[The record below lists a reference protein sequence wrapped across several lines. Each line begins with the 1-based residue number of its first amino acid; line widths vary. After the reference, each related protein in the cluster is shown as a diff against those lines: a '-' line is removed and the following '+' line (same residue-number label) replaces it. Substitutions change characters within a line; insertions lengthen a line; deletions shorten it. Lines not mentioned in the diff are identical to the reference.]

1 MTRFSRATR
10 ISIVAFIILFCG
22 GLSSMAQFLSGIE
35 GTVRDTSGA
44 AIAGAKVVATD
55 TSRGVT
61 KTVITNSSG
70 YFRIESIAASTY
82 SIEIQ
87 MNGFRIWKN
96 TNFVLQVGQTQTIA
110 PALEVGEVSTSVTVS
125 ASETALDLVS
135 PTTGAVIS
143 DITLA
148 TTPLTGQNVY
158 GLTAL
163 TPGITGSGVTSGDDY
178 TNEYAININ
187 AAGLRQEMNGY
198 MIDGAYSDTPSRGGG
213 TSISPNPEIVQSMN
227 IETNTFDAQK
237 GRNAGATVDV
247 FTKSGTNDLH
257 GAFDYYF
264 TNNSLSALTHFQ
276 SSLPSSQRNEFS
288 YVMGGPAIKNKLFWF
303 GAIDVLRSS
312 SASSYETTVETQDFD
327 NWAKANLPN
336 SLGTQALST
345 APPQTFPTTGF
356 ITVAQITG
364 SYYPLPAGIPST
376 LNALGTTDISYT
388 LPKNGYQWNGR
399 GDYYIGA
406 NDRLYVDAMRTY
418 DTAVGATARP
428 ALNNGETNSSDFI
441 NVNWTHTFSAHLLN
455 EAGANMIRPYG
466 EDGGEP
472 SFVIPYVS
480 VTGMNGFSNW
490 GPGNFTQ
497 TTVGWRDLLT
507 DSVKKHT
514 LKFGFEQ
521 DNVREADEQQT
532 GGGGRPS
539 YGFNSL
545 LDFVQGLP
553 SSETGSP
560 VDLATHQQARFP
572 YDRRALY
579 TGIYAQDDWKIGRR
593 FTLNAGV
600 RYDAMAHLFSI
611 ESPKLTNFTWG
622 QGTTIAQQIANGVV
636 AYTSHD
642 YFVNHNPWYITPRL
656 GFSWDVFGNGKTAVR
671 GGIGMFEDQPP
682 FVQMTAQTGNPPL
695 IFTPSVNVQQGQT
708 PVFQFCSAPQGFVEV
723 CPVVD
728 TSNVTVNSS
737 GGILING
744 VINRASA
751 VGDDPSFKMSQV
763 YDWTLSVQHELMG
776 NLILEVN
783 YSASAAHHLP
793 VLMQAGATPGSA
805 VGDINRF
812 QGDLVVNKGTL
823 TRLNPNFGP
832 IDWGSDDANSTG
844 NYGTVSVTRLSSHGL
859 AMRGMYTYGKALDPF
874 STSGSLDSGQASTNT
889 IVFRSPSEA
898 PLSAQRGRS
907 DFDIRQQFSANGTWT
922 VPNHYSSA
930 LERNVL
936 GGWQFG
942 GVWILQTGLPFTV
955 YTSAAFQ
962 PVFDSNGNVIG
973 NTGGDYN
980 ADGYDLDL
988 PNVPSFGAHLSGQKK
1003 AQFLNG
1009 IFPGGASAFPAP
1021 ALETEGNLGRNTYD
1035 QPGYNNVD
1043 FTFEKFFNSPWFFGE
1058 KMKLEARGEVINL
1071 FNRTNLTGVTSD
1083 LSNGLFGHSTSQLP
1097 ARFLQLHLRASF

>member
-1 MTRFSRATR
+1 MTSFNRVTR
-10 ISIVAFIILFCG
+10 ISIVAFIVLFCG

-35 GTVRDTSGA
+35 GTVQDKSGA
-44 AIAGAKVVATD
+44 AIAGAKITATD
-55 TSRGVT
+55 TSLGVA

-70 YFRIESIAASTY
+70 YFRIDSIAASTY

-87 MNGFRIWKN
+87 MNGFRTWKQPN
-96 TNFVLQVGQTQTIA
+96 LVLQVGQTQTIA
-110 PALEVGEVSTSVTVS
+110 PVLEVGEVSTSVTVS
-125 ASETALDLVS
+125 ASEAALDLVS

-143 DITLA
+143 DTTLA

-198 MIDGAYSDTPSRGGG
+198 QIDGAYSDTPSRGGG

-237 GRNAGATVDV
+237 GRDAGATVDV

-264 TNNSLSALTHFQ
+264 TNNSLSALTHFE

-336 SLGTQALST
+336 SLGTEALLM
-345 APPQTFPTTGF
+345 APPQSFPTSGF
-356 ITVAQITG
+356 ITVGQITG
-364 SYYPLPAGIPST
+364 SYYSLPAGIPST
-376 LNALGTTDISYT
+376 LNALGTTNISYT

-428 ALNNGETNSSDFI
+428 ALNLAEQNSSDFI
-441 NVNWTHTFSAHLLN
+441 NVDWTHTFSSHLLN

-466 EDGGEP
+466 QNGGVP
-472 SFVIPYVS
+472 AFAIPFVN

-532 GGGGRPS
+532 GAGGRPT
-539 YGFNSL
+539 YGFDSL
-545 LDFVQGLP
+545 LDFVQALP
-553 SSETGSP
+553 ASETGSP

-579 TGIYAQDDWKIGRR
+579 TGIYAQDDWKVGRR
-593 FTLNAGV
+593 FTINAGV
-600 RYDAMAHLFSI
+600 RYDAVAHLFAI

-636 AYTSHD
+636 AYTAHD

-671 GGIGMFEDQPP
+671 GGIGMFSDQPP
-682 FVQMTAQTGNPPL
+682 FIQMTAQTGNPPL
-695 IFTPSVNVQQGQT
+695 IFTPTVNVQQGQT
-708 PVFQFCSAPQGFVEV
+708 PVFQF
-723 CPVVD
+723 
-728 TSNVTVNSS
+728 
-737 GGILING
+737 
-744 VINRASA
+744 
-751 VGDDPSFKMSQV
+751 
-763 YDWTLSVQHELMG
+763 
-776 NLILEVN
+776 
-783 YSASAAHHLP
+783 
-793 VLMQAGATPGSA
+793 
-805 VGDINRF
+805 
-812 QGDLVVNKGTL
+812 
-823 TRLNPNFGP
+823 
-832 IDWGSDDANSTG
+832 
-844 NYGTVSVTRLSSHGL
+844 
-859 AMRGMYTYGKALDPF
+859 
-874 STSGSLDSGQASTNT
+874 SGSS
-889 IVFRSPSEA
+889 FR
-898 PLSAQRGRS
+898 
-907 DFDIRQQFSANGTWT
+907 
-922 VPNHYSSA
+922 
-930 LERNVL
+930 L
-936 GGWQFG
+936 G
-942 GVWILQTGLPFTV
+942 
-955 YTSAAFQ
+955 
-962 PVFDSNGNVIG
+962 
-973 NTGGDYN
+973 
-980 ADGYDLDL
+980 
-988 PNVPSFGAHLSGQKK
+988 
-1003 AQFLNG
+1003 
-1009 IFPGGASAFPAP
+1009 
-1021 ALETEGNLGRNTYD
+1021 
-1035 QPGYNNVD
+1035 
-1043 FTFEKFFNSPWFFGE
+1043 
-1058 KMKLEARGEVINL
+1058 
-1071 FNRTNLTGVTSD
+1071 
-1083 LSNGLFGHSTSQLP
+1083 
-1097 ARFLQLHLRASF
+1097 